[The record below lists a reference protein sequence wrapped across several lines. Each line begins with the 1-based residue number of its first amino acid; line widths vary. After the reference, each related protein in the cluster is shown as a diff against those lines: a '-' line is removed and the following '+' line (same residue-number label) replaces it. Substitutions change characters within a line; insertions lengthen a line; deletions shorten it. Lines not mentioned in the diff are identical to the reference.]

1 MTSLI
6 INIINWNAYFYIVGK
21 LIFQMV
27 KIILFYLLQFSRTK
41 TTKAHNYF
49 CQIHSPND
57 DDSILIVSEIIK
69 VKHYNNILEQYKRR
83 TMFQLYVYWIT
94 LKYAHKL
101 IYLQWTYIVQL
112 YKYLFCRHISSS
124 LRYWLL
130 DISRERHPKKI
141 SESIDLFILKTILR

>member
-1 MTSLI
+1 MTFLI
-6 INIINWNAYFYIVGK
+6 INIIDLNAYFYIVGK

-41 TTKAHNYF
+41 TTKAHNF
-49 CQIHSPND
+49 RQIHSPND

-69 VKHYNNILEQYKRR
+69 VKHYNNILEQYKRG

-101 IYLQWTYIVQL
+101 IYLQ
-112 YKYLFCRHISSS
+112 
-124 LRYWLL
+124 
-130 DISRERHPKKI
+130 
-141 SESIDLFILKTILR
+141 